1 MTLCVYALV
10 SPPPLRLRLTGMA
23 GETLR
28 VVTGGCIGAV
38 VGELRRA
45 PAPSVRNLRRYAAV
59 VEAIAVRAPAVLP
72 ARFGTTVVGREELA
86 FILTSRGATLRR
98 QLRTLRARCQMTIRL
113 VGSDPGDAAYGG
125 QTLVMR
131 RAGVRPR
138 NGATQGTQY
147 LRRRMA
153 IAADAR
159 AVPRFAPIRA
169 AIERMVKAER
179 VEKRGDVVTINHLIQ
194 RSAVPRYVA
203 AVERAALDHDVGLT
217 ISGPWAPYA
226 FADNW

>member
-1 MTLCVYALV
+1 
-10 SPPPLRLRLTGMA
+10 
-23 GETLR
+23 
-28 VVTGGCIGAV
+28 
-38 VGELRRA
+38 
-45 PAPSVRNLRRYAAV
+45 
-59 VEAIAVRAPAVLP
+59 
-72 ARFGTTVVGREELA
+72 
-86 FILTSRGATLRR
+86 
-98 QLRTLRARCQMTIRL
+98 
-113 VGSDPGDAAYGG
+113 
-125 QTLVMR
+125 
-131 RAGVRPR
+131 
-138 NGATQGTQY
+138 
-147 LRRRMA
+147 MA